1 MYATRINLD
10 RAFRQE
16 RVRQRQNT
24 DELFALLDVAQIN
37 QSVELVRDQMQPSL
51 LTELQALD

>member
-1 MYATRINLD
+1 MYATRIDLD

>member
-51 LTELQALD
+51 LTELQVLD